1 MTSHASTTPD
11 SNTPSPAGRS
21 NSPISALAKLD
32 GYMVV
37 AGYGDGHPW
46 RTEIARAL
54 VAPAPTDAA
63 FYHAIDA
70 VDAANLAVGFIGEL
84 ETFLCTIAALAKS
97 DEPTETGVRAQ
108 VYAIRDIARLAVDFA
123 SDRREHYGFV
133 CDNVTKALAELDAAA

>member
-1 MTSHASTTPD
+1 MTKLTTPA
-11 SNTPSPAGRS
+11 SNENNPSPARRS
-21 NSPISALAKLD
+21 NSPISALTKLD
-32 GYMVV
+32 GYMVE
-37 AGYGDGHPW
+37 AGYDAAHPW

-54 VAPAPTDAA
+54 LSPAATDSA

-84 ETFLCTIAALAKS
+84 ETFLCTIAALAKN

-108 VYAIRDIARLAVDFA
+108 LHSIRNIAGLAVNFA